1 MELKE
6 TIKKHL
12 VDKNEKERLK
22 RVETNSKL
30 KKSTIYVNDSQHCK
44 DIVKFLE
51 SEGVK
56 HEIVKI
62 SSPTDKEMKKI
73 ITITNVA
80 TLPAILVNGNYI
92 MSDRDFTDPKQAL
105 TAIQFYGSPDFKK
118 EDIQQKTYE
127 HIRTLNYVTQK
138 RLFELEGALNPLI
151 KTLQEILKED
161 ETTE

>member
-1 MELKE
+1 
-6 TIKKHL
+6 
-12 VDKNEKERLK
+12 
-22 RVETNSKL
+22 
-30 KKSTIYVNDSQHCK
+30 
-44 DIVKFLE
+44 
-51 SEGVK
+51 
-56 HEIVKI
+56 
-62 SSPTDKEMKKI
+62 MKKI

-105 TAIQFYGSPDFKK
+105 TALQFYGSPDFKK

-151 KTLQEILKED
+151 TTLQEILKED

>member
-12 VDKNEKERLK
+12 VDKNEKERLE
-22 RVETNSKL
+22 RVEANSKL
-30 KKSTIYVNDSQHCK
+30 KKSTIYVNDSEHCK
-44 DIVKFLE
+44 NVVKFLE

-105 TAIQFYGSPDFKK
+105 TALQFYD
-118 EDIQQKTYE
+118 
-127 HIRTLNYVTQK
+127 HLN
-138 RLFELEGALNPLI
+138 FF
-151 KTLQEILKED
+151 LQI
-161 ETTE
+161 